1 MNPGVEV
8 PVLFYPQDVKVR
20 AMEKAA
26 TAKAHFE
33 TYYSDLLQDGPCVK
47 NYSTLK
53 NLGKGSFGVVRL
65 VRENGDGDLQS
76 GQRRQKNVYAMKVI
90 RKTDMIR
97 SSQEGHLRAERDF
110 LIASETSEWIVQL
123 VSSFQDATNLYLVM
137 EYMPGGDFLGL
148 LIRENILEEHVAR
161 HYVAEMVV
169 CVEEAHRLGFI
180 HRDVKPDNFLIDAHG
195 HLKISDFGLA
205 FDGRWQHDTAYY
217 LWQRDDLMRNLG
229 IAVEGDATD
238 QKEDT
243 KTKTDMIRSSQEGHL
258 RAERDF
264 LIASETSEWI
274 VQLVSSFQ
282 DATNLYLVMEYMPG
296 GDFLGLLIREN
307 ILEEHVAR
315 HYVAEMVVCV
325 EEAHRLGFIH
335 RDVKPDN
342 FLIDAHGHLKISDFG
357 LAFDGRWQH
366 DTAYYL
372 WQRDDLMR
380 NLGIAVEGDA
390 TDQKEDTKTSK
401 AHKRHQDRV
410 ERERHKPPSCFRA
423 NAEGDEQIPLVGS
436 LLDWRATRNRTYAKS
451 VVGTS
456 HIGIIL
462 YECLY
467 GCTPFLAEGGRH
479 DTKKKILAHDAS
491 TFEFPRDIPGVSY
504 ECQHLIL
511 QLLQNQECRL
521 SSPKYRSQDPLAPQ
535 HYVFAEDDAIDI
547 KNHPWFQYLDWNHLH
562 RMTPGFVPH
571 LHASDDTRYFD
582 EDEPVSDWSE
592 TAESEG
598 PIISPHK
605 MKRLLRREGF
615 CSRSIGSFMGYIATP
630 FDTTRLR
637 QIDQRIEGKAH
648 FSEEDK
654 HVLKYLVRKF
664 GCKERKG
671 ARDILLRDPT
681 TRRDVMNVRK
691 QKAFVDYTWKRA
703 PEPPCVPVAAVDDD
717 GMCYHEEMTETYQ
730 QERHAYE
737 AYAAQGTYWELD
749 GQYEIGGGPYAMV
762 NTMYWQGQQQ
772 YEQRLDRP
780 YFWDGQ
786 YR

>member
-33 TYYSDLLQDGPCVK
+33 TYYNDLLQDGPSPRSARLDGMRSVLDSSPMVLPEDRKELETAFFQQETHHLRQSRVLKWESLRAANRLVDNGQGPCVK

-65 VRENGDGDLQS
+65 VREKGDGDLQS

-123 VSSFQDATNLYLVM
+123 
-137 EYMPGGDFLGL
+137 
-148 LIRENILEEHVAR
+148 I
-161 HYVAEMVV
+161 
-169 CVEEAHRLGFI
+169 
-180 HRDVKPDNFLIDAHG
+180 
-195 HLKISDFGLA
+195 
-205 FDGRWQHDTAYY
+205 
-217 LWQRDDLMRNLG
+217 
-229 IAVEGDATD
+229 
-238 QKEDT
+238 
-243 KTKTDMIRSSQEGHL
+243 
-258 RAERDF
+258 
-264 LIASETSEWI
+264 
-274 VQLVSSFQ
+274 SSFQ

-423 NAEGDEQIPLVGS
+423 NAEGGEQIPLVGS

-456 HIGIIL
+456 Q
-462 YECLY
+462 YM
-467 GCTPFLAEGGRH
+467 
-479 DTKKKILAHDAS
+479 
-491 TFEFPRDIPGVSY
+491 
-504 ECQHLIL
+504 
-511 QLLQNQECRL
+511 
-521 SSPKYRSQDPLAPQ
+521 APE

-592 TAESEG
+592 TVESEE
-598 PIISPHK
+598 PVISPHK

-703 PEPPCVPVAAVDDD
+703 PAPPCLPVAAVDDD
-717 GMCYHEEMTETYQ
+717 GVCYHEEMTETYQ

>member
-33 TYYSDLLQDGPCVK
+33 TYYNDLLQDGPSPRSARLDGMRSVLDSSPMVLPEDRKELETAFFQQETHHLRQSRVLKWESLRAANRLVDNGQGPCVK

-65 VRENGDGDLQS
+65 VREKGDGDLQS

-123 VSSFQDATNLYLVM
+123 
-137 EYMPGGDFLGL
+137 
-148 LIRENILEEHVAR
+148 I
-161 HYVAEMVV
+161 
-169 CVEEAHRLGFI
+169 
-180 HRDVKPDNFLIDAHG
+180 
-195 HLKISDFGLA
+195 
-205 FDGRWQHDTAYY
+205 
-217 LWQRDDLMRNLG
+217 
-229 IAVEGDATD
+229 
-238 QKEDT
+238 
-243 KTKTDMIRSSQEGHL
+243 
-258 RAERDF
+258 
-264 LIASETSEWI
+264 
-274 VQLVSSFQ
+274 SSFQ

-401 AHKRHQDRV
+401 AHKRYQDRV

-423 NAEGDEQIPLVGS
+423 NAEGGEQIPLVGS

-456 HIGIIL
+456 Q
-462 YECLY
+462 YM
-467 GCTPFLAEGGRH
+467 
-479 DTKKKILAHDAS
+479 
-491 TFEFPRDIPGVSY
+491 
-504 ECQHLIL
+504 
-511 QLLQNQECRL
+511 
-521 SSPKYRSQDPLAPQ
+521 APE

-592 TAESEG
+592 TVESEE
-598 PIISPHK
+598 PVISPHK

-703 PEPPCVPVAAVDDD
+703 PAPPCLPVAAVDDD
-717 GMCYHEEMTETYQ
+717 GVCYHEEMTETYQ

>member
-33 TYYSDLLQDGPCVK
+33 TYYNDLLQDGPSPRSARLDGMRSVLDSSPMVLPEDRKELETAFFQQETHHLRQSRVLKWESLRAANRLVDNGQGPCVK

-65 VRENGDGDLQS
+65 VREKGDGDLQS

-123 VSSFQDATNLYLVM
+123 
-137 EYMPGGDFLGL
+137 
-148 LIRENILEEHVAR
+148 I
-161 HYVAEMVV
+161 
-169 CVEEAHRLGFI
+169 
-180 HRDVKPDNFLIDAHG
+180 
-195 HLKISDFGLA
+195 
-205 FDGRWQHDTAYY
+205 
-217 LWQRDDLMRNLG
+217 
-229 IAVEGDATD
+229 
-238 QKEDT
+238 
-243 KTKTDMIRSSQEGHL
+243 
-258 RAERDF
+258 
-264 LIASETSEWI
+264 
-274 VQLVSSFQ
+274 SSFQ

-401 AHKRHQDRV
+401 AHKRHQDR
-410 ERERHKPPSCFRA
+410 
-423 NAEGDEQIPLVGS
+423 IPLVGS

-592 TAESEG
+592 TVESEE
-598 PIISPHK
+598 PVISPHK

-703 PEPPCVPVAAVDDD
+703 PAPPCLPVAAVDDD
-717 GMCYHEEMTETYQ
+717 GVCYHEEMTETYQ

>member
-1 MNPGVEV
+1 
-8 PVLFYPQDVKVR
+8 
-20 AMEKAA
+20 
-26 TAKAHFE
+26 
-33 TYYSDLLQDGPCVK
+33 
-47 NYSTLK
+47 
-53 NLGKGSFGVVRL
+53 
-65 VRENGDGDLQS
+65 
-76 GQRRQKNVYAMKVI
+76 MKVI

-123 VSSFQDATNLYLVM
+123 
-137 EYMPGGDFLGL
+137 
-148 LIRENILEEHVAR
+148 I
-161 HYVAEMVV
+161 
-169 CVEEAHRLGFI
+169 
-180 HRDVKPDNFLIDAHG
+180 
-195 HLKISDFGLA
+195 
-205 FDGRWQHDTAYY
+205 
-217 LWQRDDLMRNLG
+217 
-229 IAVEGDATD
+229 
-238 QKEDT
+238 
-243 KTKTDMIRSSQEGHL
+243 
-258 RAERDF
+258 
-264 LIASETSEWI
+264 
-274 VQLVSSFQ
+274 SSFQ

-423 NAEGDEQIPLVGS
+423 NAEGGEQIPLVGS

-456 HIGIIL
+456 Q
-462 YECLY
+462 YM
-467 GCTPFLAEGGRH
+467 
-479 DTKKKILAHDAS
+479 
-491 TFEFPRDIPGVSY
+491 
-504 ECQHLIL
+504 
-511 QLLQNQECRL
+511 
-521 SSPKYRSQDPLAPQ
+521 APE

-592 TAESEG
+592 TVESEE
-598 PIISPHK
+598 PVISPHK

-703 PEPPCVPVAAVDDD
+703 PAPPCLPVAAVDDD
-717 GMCYHEEMTETYQ
+717 GVCYHEEMTETYQ

>member
-1 MNPGVEV
+1 MPEDRKE
-8 PVLFYPQDVKVR
+8 LEAAFFQQETQYLRQSR
-20 AMEKAA
+20 ALKWESLKAA
-26 TAKAHFE
+26 NCLV
-33 TYYSDLLQDGPCVK
+33 DDGQGPCIK
-47 NYSTLK
+47 NYTTLK

-65 VRENGDGDLQS
+65 VQERGDDEFQGS
-76 GQRRQKNVYAMKVI
+76 YQRQNNVYAMKVI

-180 HRDVKPDNFLIDAHG
+180 HRDVKPDNFLIDANG

-205 FDGRWQHDTAYY
+205 FDGRW
-217 LWQRDDLMRNLG
+217 
-229 IAVEGDATD
+229 
-238 QKEDT
+238 
-243 KTKTDMIRSSQEGHL
+243 
-258 RAERDF
+258 
-264 LIASETSEWI
+264 
-274 VQLVSSFQ
+274 
-282 DATNLYLVMEYMPG
+282 P
-296 GDFLGLLIREN
+296 
-307 ILEEHVAR
+307 
-315 HYVAEMVVCV
+315 
-325 EEAHRLGFIH
+325 
-335 RDVKPDN
+335 
-342 FLIDAHGHLKISDFG
+342 
-357 LAFDGRWQH
+357 H

-410 ERERHKPPSCFRA
+410 ERERHKPPSFIQA
-423 NAEGDEQIPLVGS
+423 QAGADGEIPLVGS
-436 LLDWRATRNRTYAKS
+436 LLDWRATRNRRYAKS
-451 VVGTS
+451 VS
-456 HIGIIL
+456 IGIIL

-491 TFEFPRDIPGVSY
+491 TFEFPEDMPGASY

-511 QLLQNQECRL
+511 QLLRNQEDRL
-521 SSPKYRSQDPLAPQ
+521 SSHKYHNQDPIAPQ

-547 KNHPWFQYLDWNHLH
+547 KNHTWFRYVDWDNLH
-562 RMTPGFVPH
+562 HMTPGFVPH

-582 EDEPVSDWSE
+582 EDDPVSDWSE
-592 TAESEG
+592 TVESEE
-598 PIISPHK
+598 PAVSPHK
-605 MKRLLRREGF
+605 MRRVLRREGF
-615 CSRSIGSFMGYIATP
+615 CSQSIGSFMGYIAAP
-630 FDTTRLR
+630 YDTTRLR
-637 QIDQRIEGKAH
+637 QIDQHIEGKAH

-681 TRRDVMNVRK
+681 TRRDVMKVRK

-703 PEPPCVPVAAVDDD
+703 PPPPCVPAAETDSDPLY
-717 GMCYHEEMTETYQ
+717 YHEEMTEMYHRET
-730 QERHAYE
+730 HAYE

-749 GQYEIGGGPYAMV
+749 GQYETGGGPYAMASNV
-762 NTMYWQGQQQ
+762 YWPGHL
-772 YEQRLDRP
+772 YEQQLDRP
-780 YFWDGQ
+780 YFWNGQ
-786 YR
+786 CR